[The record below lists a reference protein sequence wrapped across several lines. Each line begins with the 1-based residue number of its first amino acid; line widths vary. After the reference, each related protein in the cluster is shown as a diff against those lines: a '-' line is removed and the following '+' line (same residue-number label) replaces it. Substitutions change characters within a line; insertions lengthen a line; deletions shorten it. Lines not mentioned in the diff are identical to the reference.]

1 MSTDVMIVEEAECEE
16 AEEERSVAVDSTSTA
31 VGSADSEDENNSGE
45 ENSVQCECCEARQ
58 TCGQA
63 GKICNGLH
71 PLFFSSACGRSFVC
85 FVFDPA
91 STHSSKI
98 KRTKLLPQVD
108 ERRCRHV

>member
-1 MSTDVMIVEEAECEE
+1 MSTDVMIVEEAEYEE
-16 AEEERSVAVDSTSTA
+16 GEEERSVAVDSTSTA

-71 PLFFSSACGRSFVC
+71 PLFFHGRFTPLHH
-85 FVFDPA
+85 VFIRGRQKYFIVKYPA
-91 STHSSKI
+91 
-98 KRTKLLPQVD
+98 LLGVNRP
-108 ERRCRHV
+108 